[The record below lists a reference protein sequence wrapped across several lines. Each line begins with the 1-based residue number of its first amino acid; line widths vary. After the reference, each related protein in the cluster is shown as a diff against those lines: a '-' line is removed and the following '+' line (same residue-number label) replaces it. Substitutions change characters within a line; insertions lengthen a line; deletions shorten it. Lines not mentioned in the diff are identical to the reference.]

1 MLFSRHFEGYFEEF
15 GPFFTDQ
22 KELLDQYNQI
32 PDKMKDLVNKL
43 GGILSF
49 LLNREAS

>member
-1 MLFSRHFEGYFEEF
+1 MCRHFEAYFEEF

-22 KELLDQYNQI
+22 KEFVDQFNQI
-32 PDKMKDLVNKL
+32 PDKMKELVNKL
-43 GGILSF
+43 GGLMAF